1 MSDLWSVTRLL
12 EDTNAVNTKALREE
26 DDNSVVVLLELLGSV
41 GMMFGVGLIVRV
53 DHVTRTAIL
62 GGEDISALSLA
73 VENPFGFDEVRLEG
87 MDVV

>member
-1 MSDLWSVTRLL
+1 MSELGSVTRLL
-12 EDTNAVNTKALREE
+12 EDTDAVYTKALREE
-26 DDNSVVVLLELLGSV
+26 DDNSVVVLPAV
-41 GMMFGVGLIVRV
+41 GTMFGIGLIVRV

-62 GGEDISALSLA
+62 AGEDISGLSLA